1 MTIAGLGLIGGSIGK
16 ALRARGWHVSYVDP
30 AVSIDEARA
39 SGAADER
46 LDEVRGDF
54 VVIATPVDAAIALIP
69 AISASCVTS
78 VCSVM
83 APLRAAARDGNFVA
97 GHPFSG
103 SERSGLGAADGELFK
118 DRPWFIDRD
127 DEQVRTLIRDCGGE
141 AIVIDGAEH
150 DRVLAMTSH
159 LPQIISTA
167 LASLIAEVDPKLI
180 GPGARSMLRLAGS
193 SHDVWRPVLEANRE
207 HVDRAARELIAI
219 ISTLN
224 EADFERARGVWA
236 TIRSEAK
243 DGQS

>member
-16 ALRARGWHVSYVDP
+16 ALRARGWYVSYIDP
-30 AVSIDEARA
+30 AVSIDEARTA
-39 SGAADER
+39 GAADER
-46 LDEVRGDF
+46 LDDVRGDF
-54 VVIATPVDAAIALIP
+54 IVIATPVDSAIALIP

-83 APLRAAARDGNFVA
+83 APLRAVARDGNFVA

-118 DRPWFIDRD
+118 DRPWFVDRD
-127 DEQVRTLIRDCGGE
+127 DEQVRSMIRDCGGE
-141 AIVIDGAEH
+141 VIVIDGLEH

-224 EADFERARGVWA
+224 ETDFERARGVWGRLRV
-236 TIRSEAK
+236 TRDE
-243 DGQS
+243 